1 MQIRRLK
8 NTKKFRKL
16 NRKADKNI
24 FNLKL
29 WGIMYSIK
37 WIWEWKQRWT
47 RVKSVRRSNN
57 LWKS

>member
-8 NTKKFRKL
+8 NTKKFRNL
-16 NRKADKNI
+16 SRKTDKNI
-24 FNLKL
+24 FNLKF

-47 RVKSVRRSNN
+47 RVKSVRRSNY